1 MKPKKSSSAKSAL
14 SHVTASADP
23 LGESAP
29 PAAAPHEPV
38 SDRVSR
44 VERFRVLDILGR
56 VAELRAEGRDVISL
70 CVGEPGQG
78 APTAVR
84 KRASEVVLDGTDL
97 GYSPVEGIAPLREA
111 LAGHYRR
118 WYDVDIDPERFIITS
133 GSSGAFQLSF
143 LTCFDAGDR
152 VALARPGYAA
162 YKNILTAL
170 GIEVVE
176 LDCGEDVRFQPTVE
190 LLEEEHEMAPLA
202 GVMVASP
209 ANPTGTMIDDQQM
222 GELAAW
228 CDSEDVRLISDEIYH
243 GITFGDS
250 VGATAVASS
259 DEAIVISSFSK
270 YWGMT
275 GWRLG
280 WMIVPDGLV
289 EPIKTLAGNLTLCAP
304 VPSQHAAVEAFSES
318 AYDEGSKAVE
328 GFAAARQ
335 AVLDAVD
342 DLGWVGLAPAD
353 GAFYMYA
360 TITPVLGEFSDAV
373 DWCSALLE
381 EEGVAVSPGL
391 DFDSVHGD
399 QAVRI
404 SLAAGYEAVVEALE
418 RIARFQKR
426 HGA

>member
-1 MKPKKSSSAKSAL
+1 MKPTTSSKSAL
-14 SHVTASADP
+14 SHVAAASDP
-23 LGESAP
+23 LGEDTPGAEPREAVSA
-29 PAAAPHEPV
+29 
-38 SDRVSR
+38 RVSK
-44 VERFRVLDILGR
+44 VQRFRVLDILGR
-56 VAELRAEGRDVISL
+56 VAQLRAEGRDVISL

-84 KRASEVVLDGTDL
+84 KRAADAVLDGTDL

-111 LAGHYRR
+111 LAGHYKR
-118 WYDVDIDPERFIITS
+118 WYDVDIDPSRFIVTA

-143 LTCFDAGDR
+143 LTCFDVGDR

-162 YKNILTAL
+162 YKNILKAL
-170 GIEVVE
+170 GIDVVE
-176 LDCGEDVRFQPTVE
+176 LDCGEEVRFQPTVE
-190 LLEEEHEMAPLA
+190 MLEEEHEKAPLS

-209 ANPTGTMIDDQQM
+209 ANPTGTMIDAEHM
-222 GELAAW
+222 SELADW
-228 CDSEDVRLISDEIYH
+228 CDREGVRLISDEIYH

-250 VGATAVASS
+250 VGTTAVECS
-259 DEAIVISSFSK
+259 EQAIVISSFSK

-280 WMIVPDGLV
+280 WMIVPEELV
-289 EPIKTLAGNLTLCAP
+289 EPIKALAGNLTLCAP
-304 VPSQHAAVEAFSES
+304 VPSQFAAVEAFSES
-318 AYDEGSKAVE
+318 AYEEGAKAVE

-342 DLGWVGLAPAD
+342 ELGWTGLAPAD

-360 TITPVLGEFSDAV
+360 TITPVLGEFANAI
-373 DWCSALLE
+373 DWCAALLE
-381 EEGVAVSPGL
+381 EEGVAVSPGS

-404 SLAAGYEAVVEALE
+404 SLAAGHEAVVEALE
-418 RIARFQKR
+418 RIKRFQAR
-426 HGA
+426 HRA